1 MRIFKLF
8 TGGLVLLLVG
18 LFIHQNLATF
28 KSPVTFS
35 LDLFIR
41 EKVTGQFSLYSLLL
55 FVGIVGV
62 LVGVFLMLKPY
73 FGARRLLAQ
82 ERHNRQAPPA
92 MDKSLESS
100 AGPASPRTANTS
112 GQDAES
118 TAETTAH

>member
-8 TGGLVLLLVG
+8 AGCLVLLIIG

-62 LVGVFLMLKPY
+62 LLGVFLMLKPY
-73 FGARRLLAQ
+73 FSARRLLAQ
-82 ERHNRQAPPA
+82 ERHNRQGPPPA
-92 MDKSLESS
+92 DERIERSE
-100 AGPASPRTANTS
+100 GPISPKTANTS
-112 GQDAES
+112 AQNAENNS
-118 TAETTAH
+118 ETAAH